1 MKFYRGS
8 PGAARTYV
16 EQDRSRA
23 DDYYLAEGSGV
34 ATRYVASPLTG
45 VTPAGSLTGE
55 AYEKWV
61 AGYDPETGVAKGR
74 LRTDAKA
81 LRFVEVVVN
90 GPKTWSLA
98 AALHP
103 EIADA
108 LDAAQTRAAE
118 QIIGWVAEHATTRVG
133 PKGRQVQVPVTEIEA
148 AVVRHYTSRAGDPHR
163 HLHLQIN
170 ARVLAEGAWRGLH
183 SVGMRDSLAA
193 INGIGH
199 AAVATDPEFRAVLTA
214 HGFTLDPATGELTE
228 LAPYVGKFSAR
239 TAQIGRNLDRYE
251 AEWRTREPRRRTR
264 TRACGRRGTAA
275 PGPRHDRTRSSP
287 PTAPPWSTG
296 GTRSCTPSA
305 TATRTRSGYRSWPAP
320 RGSARID
327 RDRVV
332 EVVLSRLGAR
342 RSAWNAA
349 DIRGEVEQWIART
362 GLVADAAIR
371 TDLAEDLTARTLS
384 ACAPLLPRTDVPE
397 HIRAL
402 TSREVLAV
410 EADLV
415 TRLVGRAEQPA
426 HVAAFADPDGDPQP
440 DAGPAQGPRV
450 GCRAA
455 SGRRLARR
463 QRPAAGRRG
472 RCGSGQDED
481 PLRNPGAARRAR
493 SPDGRGHPDAQ
504 GSQGRRPRDRDQGVL
519 RRMAGPPARL
529 ALGRRRS
536 LDPRGLRPP
545 SRTPC
550 CNQVTCCSS
559 TRPGCSTR
567 TPPAPSSPSPT
578 KPKPGSRSWV
588 TDTSSPPSAA
598 AASST
603 SPPAGP
609 DPRPSCP
616 STSSTGSPTRSTQN

>member
-1 MKFYRGS
+1 MRPTRSGS
-8 PGAARTYV
+8 P
-16 EQDRSRA
+16 
-23 DDYYLAEGSGV
+23 
-34 ATRYVASPLTG
+34 AT
-45 VTPAGSLTGE
+45 TPT
-55 AYEKWV
+55 
-61 AGYDPETGVAKGR
+61 TGVAKGR

-163 HLHLQIN
+163 HLHVQIN
-170 ARVLAEGAWRGLH
+170 ARVLAEGTWRGLH

-228 LAPYVGKFSAR
+228 LAPYVGTVQCPHRA
-239 TAQIGRNLDRYE
+239 DRPQPGPLRSRV
-251 AEWRTREPRRRTR
+251 APGEPRRRTR
-264 TRACGRRGTAA
+264 ARACGRRGTAA
-275 PGPRHDRTRSSP
+275 PGPRHGPTRSSP
-287 PTAPPWSTG
+287 PTVPRWSGG

-305 TATRTRSGYRSWPAP
+305 TATRSRSGYPSWPP
-320 RGSARID
+320 PLGSGRSTATRWST
-327 RDRVV
+327 
-332 EVVLSRLGAR
+332 VVLSRLGAR

-349 DIRGEVEQWIART
+349 DIRGEVEQWIAGT

-371 TDLAEDLTARTLS
+371 IDLAEDLTARALS
-384 ACAPLLPRTDVPE
+384 ACAPLLARTDVPE

-415 TRLVGRAEQPA
+415 TRLIGRAEQPA
-426 HVAAFADPDGDPQP
+426 HVAAFADPDGDRPP
-440 DAGPAQGPRV
+440 TRRWARRWARGL

-455 SGRRLARR
+455 SGRRLARW
-463 QRPAAGRRG
+463 QCPASGGRGGRG
-472 RCGSGQDED
+472 RGQDED
-481 PLRNPGAARRAR
+481 PLRNPGAACRAR
-493 SPDGRGHPDAQ
+493 SPDGRGDPDAE
-504 GSQGRRPRDRDQGVL
+504 GSQGRRPRDRDEGVL
-519 RRMAGPPARL
+519 RGVAGPSARV
-529 ALGRRRS
+529 ALG
-536 LDPRGLRPP
+536 
-545 SRTPC
+545 
-550 CNQVTCCSS
+550 
-559 TRPGCSTR
+559 
-567 TPPAPSSPSPT
+567 
-578 KPKPGSRSWV
+578 
-588 TDTSSPPSAA
+588 
-598 AASST
+598 
-603 SPPAGP
+603 
-609 DPRPSCP
+609 
-616 STSSTGSPTRSTQN
+616 